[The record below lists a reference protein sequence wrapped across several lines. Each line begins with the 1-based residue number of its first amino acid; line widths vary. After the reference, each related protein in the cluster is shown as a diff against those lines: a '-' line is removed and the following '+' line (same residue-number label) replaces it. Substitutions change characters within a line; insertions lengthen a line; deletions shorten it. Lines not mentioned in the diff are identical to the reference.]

1 VTTHDLAAGEP
12 GRVLWQPSPAEV
24 ASARITAF
32 REQVNRRFGRELD
45 DFDGLWRWSVENR
58 TDFWEA
64 VWRFCGVQATREW
77 DEVLVDGERMPGARW
92 FVGARLNYAENLLG
106 TRGAADA
113 IVFRGEGVAA
123 RRLSWDTLRAL
134 VARTA
139 RALRAAGVSPGD
151 RVAGLLPNV
160 PEAVVAM
167 LGAASV
173 GAVWSSCSPDFG
185 VSGVCDRFGQIEP
198 RVLFTADGYVYAG
211 RRYELLERVSDLLE
225 QLPSIRRTVV
235 LAHLDERP
243 DVSRL
248 RGAQLLDDFLAPHGE
263 DEIAFEPLPFDHP
276 LCVVYSSGTTGLPK
290 CIVHGAGGTL
300 LQHLK
305 EHALHCDFR
314 AGERAFYYTTCGW
327 MMWNW
332 LVSALATGTTILL
345 FDGAP
350 QAPQGALWEYLAEE
364 KAQHFGTSAR
374 YLAAAEKAG
383 LIPGA
388 TYALGALRSILS
400 TGSPLLPESFDW
412 VYREVK
418 RDVRL
423 SSISGGTDILSCFVL
438 GSPDLPVRRGEIQCR
453 GLGMRVEVRDDDG
466 RPLVGRKGELVC
478 SAPFPSMPVAFWND
492 PDGARYRQTYFSR
505 WPGVWC
511 HGDYAE
517 LLPSGGMRIFG
528 RSDATLNPGGVRIG
542 TAEIYRV
549 VESFT
554 EVSECLAVGQEWRG
568 DVRIVLFLRLRDG
581 LSLDEDLRLRIKAA
595 IRAEETPRH
604 VPAKIVQ
611 VAALPRTIS
620 GKLVELAVRDVI
632 HGRAVPNRDALQ
644 NPEALD
650 LFRELPEL
658 HAD

>member
-1 VTTHDLAAGEP
+1 MTTRDLAASAP
-12 GRVLWQPSPAEV
+12 VVWRPSPSAV
-24 ASARITAF
+24 AAAQITAF
-32 REQVNRRFGRELD
+32 RQQVNRRFGLDLD
-45 DFDGLWRWSVENR
+45 DYHALWRFSVEKPAA
-58 TDFWEA
+58 FWEE
-64 VWRFCGVQATREW
+64 VWRFCGVRAARSW
-77 DEVLVDGERMPGARW
+77 DEVLVDGDRMPGARW

-106 TRGAADA
+106 RQGKEAA

-123 RRLSWDTLRAL
+123 RTLSWDALRSL

-139 RALRAAGVSPGD
+139 RALRAAGVGPGD

-160 PEAVVAM
+160 PESVVAM
-167 LGAASV
+167 LGASSI

-185 VSGVCDRFGQIEP
+185 IGGVRDRFGQIEP
-198 RVLFTADGYVYAG
+198 CVLFTADGYVYGG
-211 RRYELLERVSDLLE
+211 RRHVLLERVRELLE

-235 LAHLDERP
+235 VAHLDEQP
-243 DVSRL
+243 DLSRL
-248 RGAQLLDDFLAPHGE
+248 RGAQLFAEFLAAQGE
-263 DEIAFEPLPFDHP
+263 GAIAFEPLPFDHP
-276 LCVVYSSGTTGLPK
+276 LFVVYSSGTTGPPK
-290 CIVHGAGGTL
+290 CIVHGAGGVL
-300 LQHLK
+300 LQHRK
-305 EHALHCDFR
+305 EHVLHCDFR
-314 AGERAFYYTTCGW
+314 PGERAFYFTTCGW

-332 LVSALATGTTILL
+332 LVSALASGTTILL
-345 FDGAP
+345 WDGAP
-350 QAPQGALWEYLAEE
+350 LAPPEVLWRYADEE
-364 KAQHFGTSAR
+364 QAQHFGTSAR
-374 YLAAAEKAG
+374 YLAAVEKAG
-383 LIPGA
+383 VRPGA
-388 TYALGALRSILS
+388 MVGMGALRSILS

-453 GLGMRVEVRDDDG
+453 GLGMRVEVRGGDG
-466 RPLVGRKGELVC
+466 RPLVAETGELTC
-478 SAPFPSMPVAFWND
+478 SAPFPSMPVGFWND
-492 PDGARYRQTYFSR
+492 PDGVQYRRTYFSR

-517 LLPSGGMRIFG
+517 LQPEGGLRILG

-549 VESFT
+549 VESFA
-554 EVSECLAVGQEWRG
+554 EVAECLAVGQEWKG
-568 DVRIVLFLRLRDG
+568 DVRIVLFVRLRDG
-581 LSLDEDLRLRIKAA
+581 LHLDEVLQQRIRAA

-611 VAALPRTIS
+611 VAALPRTLS

-632 HGRAVPNRDALQ
+632 HGRAVANRDALQ

-650 LFRELPEL
+650 LFSGLPEL
-658 HAD
+658 EAD